1 VKLPESLRVSPTNY
15 HTIPKQTHVTEVQ
28 KDSRCKG
35 EFLPAS
41 LYILRS
47 ALP

>member
-1 VKLPESLRVSPTNY
+1 MKLPESLRVSLLDNN
-15 HTIPKQTHVTEVQ
+15 TIPKQTHVTEVLQ
-28 KDSRCKG
+28 DSQCEG

-47 ALP
+47 AFP